1 MLNKVEKYE
10 ELYRQFWESQTKK
23 DKLMNP
29 RLETKN
35 PYAKNG
41 AKTKTAPKMLKL
53 TKDAEML
60 NKLLK
65 KELSL
70 SDAADIMNLSLNSL
84 RQIKSV
90 YKLPR
95 TVE

>member
-1 MLNKVEKYE
+1 LLNRMENYE
-10 ELYRQFWESQTKK
+10 ELYRMRWESQTKK
-23 DKLMNP
+23 DKIINP
-29 RLETKN
+29 KLETKN
-35 PYAKNG
+35 G
-41 AKTKTAPKMLKL
+41 AKIKPAPKKL

-70 SDAADIMNLSLNSL
+70 KDASDIMSLSLNSL
-84 RQIKSV
+84 RQIKLI

-95 TVE
+95 TVK

>member
-1 MLNKVEKYE
+1 MENYE
-10 ELYRQFWESQTKK
+10 ELYRIRWEFQTKQ
-23 DKLMNP
+23 DKIMNP
-29 RLETKN
+29 KLETKN
-35 PYAKNG
+35 SYTKNG
-41 AKTKTAPKMLKL
+41 AKAKPVLKKL

-70 SDAADIMNLSLNSL
+70 KDAADIMSLSLNSL
-84 RQIKSV
+84 RQIKLI

-95 TVE
+95 MFE

>member
-1 MLNKVEKYE
+1 
-10 ELYRQFWESQTKK
+10 
-23 DKLMNP
+23 
-29 RLETKN
+29 
-35 PYAKNG
+35 
-41 AKTKTAPKMLKL
+41 MLKL